1 MFSLP
6 APKGSGAGATARAGG
21 RADRAL
27 RVCLRSL
34 CLIAALL
41 AGTMANRPD
50 PARAAGAVFAVSG
63 GGDDNSWDSALT
75 LREAILVA
83 NGGTGP
89 NGLNRNVSD
98 AEKARL
104 TGCTFTQDLSALPFS
119 AWLIVGG
126 CGNGGDT
133 IRFDQSVTQVS
144 LTDALPNLTAPGTRI
159 QGRTPDGSTFLWPRI
174 DGAGM
179 SSTYCSDGF
188 SIAADN
194 VELSVLTIVNLRPA
208 SLQVNYACADVLVL
222 SGSGAVVENNL
233 LGETVASTSCNSDAV
248 TRNASYGIRLLANS
262 AGGPSTP
269 IARISMNTIG
279 CHSRSGIHLENGA
292 DFVSILP
299 IPNSLPVLPNL
310 IGTDDTGTRARPNG
324 VGISTGTGGVSAYTD
339 GLVIATNLISGN
351 LGDGLQLR
359 AVTNA
364 AINTNVIG
372 VTNPDVYGDRHPL
385 GNGGSGLVFEDS
397 AFVSLDGNVLV
408 NSNTTSI
415 IAANHVDGIAI
426 TNTVGVQIGSLAST
440 ALVIG
445 SPLMTTSQPPAPALT
460 CRPGWGNGGYGI
472 VLDSAST
479 GATIYPQTVSCNG
492 KAGVAT
498 RGSGGGTTIAP
509 MLMALNGGLP
519 IDIGDDGPTALN
531 VPAVTA
537 FNVIANPPTLSGTGC
552 ANCRTATYIA
562 IGDPGAP
569 GGGGLR
575 LGIVTNTPANWTQ
588 LLPGITAP
596 PYDAW
601 APRLSVRSFTALA
614 IDAGNNSYELSPR
627 PLVFLPALQK

>member
-1 MFSLP
+1 MFPLP
-6 APKGSGAGATARAGG
+6 DRNGFGANAIAHAGG
-21 RADRAL
+21 RVDRAL
-27 RVCLRSL
+27 HGGVRAL

-41 AGTMANRPD
+41 AGAAATSPR
-50 PARAAGAVFAVSG
+50 PARAAGAVFGVSS
-63 GGDDNSWDSALT
+63 GGDDDTWDSALT

-83 NGGTGP
+83 NGGTGSS
-89 NGLNRNVSD
+89 GLNRNVSD

-104 TGCTFTQDLSALPFS
+104 VGCTFMQDSSALPFS

-126 CGNGGDT
+126 CGNGGDI

-144 LTDALPNLTAPGTRI
+144 LTDALPPVTAAGTKI
-159 QGRTPDGSTFLWPRI
+159 QGRTPDGNSFLWPRI
-174 DGAGM
+174 DGAGI

-188 SIAADN
+188 TIAADN

-208 SLQVNYACADVLVL
+208 SLLVNYACADVLVL
-222 SGSGAVVENNL
+222 SGSGSVIENNL
-233 LGETVASTSCNSDAV
+233 LGETVASTSCNSDAI

-262 AGGPSTP
+262 AGGPGSP

-279 CHSRSGIHLENGA
+279 CHSRSGIHIENGA
-292 DFVSILP
+292 DYVSILP
-299 IPNSLPVLPNL
+299 TPNTSPAFPNL
-310 IGTDDTGTRARPNG
+310 IGTDYTGTQARPNG
-324 VGISTGTGGVSAYTD
+324 VGISTATRIASTYTD
-339 GLVIATNLISGN
+339 GLIVAGNLVSGN

-364 AINTNVIG
+364 SINTNVIG
-372 VTNPDVYGDRHPL
+372 VTNPDGNGNRQPL
-385 GNGGSGLVFEDS
+385 GNGGSGVIFDDS
-397 AFVSLDGNVLV
+397 AFVSLDGNILV

-415 IAANHVDGIAI
+415 IAANHGDGIAI
-426 TNTVGVQIGSLAST
+426 TNTVGAQIGALAST

-445 SPLMTTSQPPAPALT
+445 SPLMTASQPPAPSLT

-472 VLDSAST
+472 VLDNAST
-479 GATIYPQTVSCNG
+479 AAAIYPHTVSCSG
-492 KAGVAT
+492 RAGIAT
-498 RGSGGGTTIAP
+498 RSSGGGTTIAP
-509 MLMALNGGLP
+509 TLIALNGGLP
-519 IDIGDDGPTALN
+519 IDIGDDGPTVLN
-531 VPAVTA
+531 YPTVTA
-537 FNVIANPPTLSGTGC
+537 FNAGANPPVLSGTGC
-552 ANCRTATYIA
+552 ANCRTAIYTA

-575 LGIVTNTPANWTQ
+575 LGLVNNTQANWSQ

-596 PYDAW
+596 PFDAW
-601 APRLSVRSFTALA
+601 VPRPAVRSFTALE